1 MKRVAYILC
10 FIMAAAGACAQN
22 AAALMPV
29 LRVYFEGAI
38 KRNMDY
44 VNGRMELTDTD
55 GKVTALPAKFKT
67 RGATAQDYLM
77 KPSLNMKLRTADYA
91 EEADSALLGMPM

>member
-1 MKRVAYILC
+1 
-10 FIMAAAGACAQN
+10 MAAAGACAQN